1 MAIASCVVAT
11 LAGAEQNRT
20 GWASMTFGW
29 TIYVVPFMFVFSDT
43 LLMKGDPVSIFLDF
57 VTALVGIWFVSAA
70 MMGFSISRL
79 TLTQRLL
86 YGAAGLG
93 MIIPL
98 NAFDT
103 AMWFNIAGAC
113 MALAVFLIERNT
125 TRRAAL
131 TQGNPT

>member
-1 MAIASCVVAT
+1 MGVAG
-11 LAGAEQNRT
+11 GA
-20 GWASMTFGW
+20 
-29 TIYVVPFMFVFSDT
+29 
-43 LLMKGDPVSIFLDF
+43 
-57 VTALVGIWFVSAA
+57 
-70 MMGFSISRL
+70 
-79 TLTQRLL
+79 L